1 VIHAQKSTSVRL
13 AGVTAGYG
21 SVKVLEKF
29 SLQAAPGEL
38 LAVLGPSGC
47 GKTTVLKLIAGLL
60 DPYGGE
66 VEFDGV
72 SINRVPAEKRGAAM
86 VFQKPLLFPHLSVA
100 ENVGFSLK
108 MKGTGETQIRRRVE
122 EALAEVRLD
131 GYGSRKPSQL
141 SGGQEQRVALAR
153 ALVSDPK
160 VLLLD
165 EPFSSL
171 DENLRSEMRAL
182 LRRIQRR
189 LGVTTVFVT
198 HDQGEAAEIAHR
210 IAFLRNGRLEQ
221 MGAPKEFFT
230 APATIEAARFFGWQ
244 VIHRDRSDQV
254 LVFRPD
260 AAELAACGQNE
271 EPAGH
276 LVLNGVL
283 ESCTDLGQQIRS
295 TVRLDSGEIIEV
307 HHGPPV
313 IAERDRVSVR
323 VSTACVRVIRCTD
336 SRSEPQP

>member
-1 VIHAQKSTSVRL
+1 
-13 AGVTAGYG
+13 
-21 SVKVLEKF
+21 VLDNFTLE
-29 SLQAAPGEL
+29 AAPGEL

-60 DPYGGE
+60 DPFGGE
-66 VEFDGV
+66 VEFDGISV
-72 SINRVPAEKRGAAM
+72 NRVPAEKRGAGM

-108 MKGTGETQIRRRVE
+108 MKGASETQIRLRVE
-122 EALAEVRLD
+122 EALAEVRLE
-131 GYGSRKPSQL
+131 GYGPRKPSQL

-165 EPFSSL
+165 EPFSAL
-171 DENLRSEMRAL
+171 DENLRGEMRAL

-189 LGVTTVFVT
+189 LGVTTIFVT

-210 IAFLRNGRLEQ
+210 IAFLLNGRLEQ
-221 MGAPKEFFT
+221 MGPPREFFT
-230 APATIEAARFFGWQ
+230 APATLEAARFFGWQ
-244 VIHRDRSDQV
+244 AINPDSSPEAMRVLPSLVAEQNM

-260 AAELAACGQNE
+260 AAELAACGQSE
-271 EPAGH
+271 GLTGH

-295 TVRLDSGEIIEV
+295 IVRLSSGEAVEV
-307 HHGPPV
+307 QHGPPV
-313 IAERDRVSVR
+313 FAERDCVSVR
-323 VSTACVRVIRCTD
+323 VPMACVRVLPKG
-336 SRSEPQP
+336 SLPQTV